1 MTKLKYHH
9 GNLREKL
16 LQTALEIVSEEGLA
30 KVSMRKLGEEIGV
43 SRTAPYRHFKG
54 KGELLSAMAEDGYRK
69 LTKSL
74 KSARNKQSGDPVA
87 QIKNIGIAY
96 IEFALENPVQ
106 YRLMFGH
113 EIIEQDQ
120 TPALIKS
127 AEDAFSELV
136 LGVGVLLNGELIKPI
151 DPLIIANTL
160 WSQTHGISTLLMDG
174 QINKSNS
181 FLELPAI
188 IIKEKNK
195 SKINVHKIIEH
206 VSEVLLNGILK

>member
-1 MTKLKYHH
+1 MTKSKYHH

-30 KVSMRKLGEEIGV
+30 KVSMRKLGERIGV

-54 KGELLSAMAEDGYRK
+54 KGELLSAMAEDGFRK
-69 LTKSL
+69 LTESL
-74 KSARNKQSGDPVA
+74 KSVRNTQSGDPVA
-87 QIKNIGIAY
+87 QLKNTGIAY

-120 TPALIKS
+120 TPELIKA
-127 AEDAFSELV
+127 AEDAFTELLLGVDVLLKGELV
-136 LGVGVLLNGELIKPI
+136 KPI

-188 IIKEKNK
+188 LITEKNR
-195 SKINVHKIIEH
+195 SKINVPKIIEH
-206 VSEVLLNGILK
+206 VAEVLLHGILK

>member
-1 MTKLKYHH
+1 MTKSTYHH

-16 LQTALEIVSEEGLA
+16 LQTALEIVSEQGLA

-43 SRTAPYRHFKG
+43 SRSAPYRHFKG
-54 KGELLSAMAEDGYRK
+54 KGELLSAMAEEGYRK

-74 KSARNKQSGDPVA
+74 KCARNKQSGDPVA
-87 QIKNIGIAY
+87 QLKNIGVAY

-136 LGVGVLLNGELIKPI
+136 LGVDVLLTGESIKPI

-160 WSQTHGISTLLMDG
+160 WSQTHGIATLLMDG

-195 SKINVHKIIEH
+195 SKINVPKIIEH
-206 VSEVLLNGILK
+206 VTDVLLYGILK

>member
-1 MTKLKYHH
+1 MTKSKYHH

-30 KVSMRKLGEEIGV
+30 KVSMRKLGEKIGV
-43 SRTAPYRHFKG
+43 SRSAPYRHFKG
-54 KGELLSAMAEDGYRK
+54 KGELLSAIAEDGFRK
-69 LTKSL
+69 LTNSL
-74 KSARNKQSGDPVA
+74 NSVRNKKSGNPVT
-87 QIKNIGIAY
+87 QFKNIGIAY
-96 IEFALENPVQ
+96 IEFALEHPVQ

-120 TPALIKS
+120 TPELIKA
-127 AEDAFSELV
+127 AEGAFSELL
-136 LGVGVLLNGELIKPI
+136 LGVGDLLKDDLIKPM

-174 QINKSNS
+174 QINRSNS

-188 IIKEKNK
+188 LIREKNK
-195 SKINVHKIIEH
+195 SKINVPKIIDH
-206 VSEVLLNGILK
+206 VAEVVLYGILK